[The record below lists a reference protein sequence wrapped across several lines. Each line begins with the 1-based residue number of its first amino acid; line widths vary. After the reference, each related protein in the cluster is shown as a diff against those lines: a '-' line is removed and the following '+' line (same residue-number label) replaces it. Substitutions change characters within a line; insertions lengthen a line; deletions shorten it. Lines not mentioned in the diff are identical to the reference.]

1 MSNNWN
7 HLNNDLVEANNR
19 ILTRAFLPQSPAA
32 VVPAVHLSRSQWGTI
47 CEIIRALS
55 ELHAS
60 CPNGL
65 SGALIQGDVLAD
77 AAAKA
82 SEISFLA
89 KSFDSPQCESAS
101 GSPE

>member
-7 HLNNDLVEANNR
+7 YLNNDLVEANNR
-19 ILTRAFLPQSPAA
+19 ILTRALLRQVPTA
-32 VVPAVHLSRSQWGTI
+32 VVPAVHLSHSQWETI

-55 ELHAS
+55 QLYAS

-89 KSFDSPQCESAS
+89 KRETEEECDAE
-101 GSPE
+101 